1 MQEYGYTKT
10 IGVTLGVL
18 TIIGAIGF
26 GILSLIGMSLS
37 KALNGTPD
45 NSSMDS
51 SVLMVFCILLLCGF
65 ITAFGSIML
74 KSKAGK
80 MFYMGFCFILGS
92 GFIIAFFVSFGA
104 LGTNNEIFILCMGI
118 VYLVL
123 SYLVKRKK

>member
-10 IGVTLGVL
+10 VGVTLGVL

-45 NSSMDS
+45 NSSMGS
-51 SVLMVFCILLLCGF
+51 SVLMVFCILLLCGL
-65 ITAFGSIML
+65 ITAFGSYKL
-74 KSKAGK
+74 KSKAWK
-80 MFYMGFCFILGS
+80 KSYMGFCFIIGIGS
-92 GFIIAFFVSFGA
+92 VITFFVSFGA
-104 LGTNNEIFILCMGI
+104 LGFNNEIFILCMGI